1 MHRTVIL
8 LLIGLLAPPVAA
20 SAQSTEADVM
30 AVITRLFD
38 GMRAGDS
45 AMVRSTL
52 APEAR
57 LMSAFERDGVPT
69 LRPGS
74 LDRFVTAVGTPH
86 DEIWDERIW
95 GTEVRI
101 DDRLATV
108 WTNFAFHLG
117 TTLSH
122 CGVNA
127 FQLFHG
133 AEGWKIINLV
143 DTRRTEGC
151 TSGGE

>member
-8 LLIGLLAPPVAA
+8 LLIGLLAQPVAA
-20 SAQSTEADVM
+20 SAQSAEADVM

-45 AMVRSTL
+45 ATVRSTF

-57 LMSAFERDGVPT
+57 LMSAFEREGIPT
-69 LRPGS
+69 LRAGS
-74 LDRFVTAVGTPH
+74 LGQFVTLIGTPH
-86 DEIWDERIW
+86 DHVWDERIW
-95 GTEVRI
+95 GTEIRI

-108 WTNFAFHLG
+108 WTNYAFLHG
-117 TTLSH
+117 STLSH
-122 CGVNA
+122 CGVDA

-151 TSGGE
+151 TSGE